1 MNSTPYHPLPPLPAM
16 AATMTTQEQQLC
28 QFLRGLSDHH
38 AHRYTEQASKELLSS
53 LFWCMAGGKQVYMD
67 LLFPTVGGP
76 SRNGTL
82 KLREAQGAIDGAE
95 YTEGA
100 RGYPCG
106 HIFRAGEAT
115 YSCKTCGTDDTCC
128 LCSRCF
134 DATDHRGHMV
144 RVSVSPGNSGCCDCG
159 DHEAWKTP
167 MYCTI
172 HSRLEDNPNA
182 CADEGADMDAP
193 GKGKGKTA
201 IAGTP
206 PDLEASIR
214 MTIGRVFDFMCDV
227 ISCSPEQLRNPKT
240 EESILQDEKLSRL
253 SEVYGGGDD
262 GPPSEYT
269 VLLWND
275 EKHTVNDV
283 QDQVARACQV
293 TLRDGRMCAYQTDE
307 IGRTVLKYSG
317 SVTELLKVAKVLEE
331 IKITVTIRS
340 ARETFRE
347 QMCSTIIEW
356 LCDISGCS
364 VGQDADIL
372 RRVICEELLRPWNK
386 GSHAA
391 NAVVGK
397 NGITDEAKI
406 AEEADI
412 RNAHRSGHDFQLFRE
427 EMQARILAG
436 QDEDDD
442 DEDDDDDGEDDL
454 DIFISAMSGD
464 EDEDDDDDD
473 MMDGDIDNGDE
484 GEGEGDAEGDDA
496 DDANRAERQQLGAA
510 LMTLLTAPL
519 TMDTDDIVMVD
530 FQQQGG
536 AQQAEAEDQEA
547 EADRTGQATEND
559 ANEAPAQPAADTAMA
574 MDEEADWQR
583 GLGQLEQNEAT
594 MAGYPAPPLPPA
606 GQQGSESSDTVAV
619 VADTDSASTPLATS
633 TSAPAAEPR
642 ALRSARDRDGT
653 PSDSDTA
660 EPVMASRFNKT
671 GLEIPKTPG
680 KNKNAKKE
688 GTPQPGHYWLD
699 VPPAYELIQPASPA
713 EDLFQ
718 RVRLDWLIL
727 FDLRLWKKV
736 RNDLRSLYIS
746 TVINIPEFKRVL
758 GLRFAGLYT
767 SLAQLYLIGDRE
779 PDHSIINISLQMLTA
794 ASITT
799 EIVERGNFLTS
810 LMSILYT
817 FLTTRQVGHPWQVLD
832 TATLTFD
839 SGSVTNRR
847 MYHFFVDLK
856 YLFQSPHVQECLRTE
871 DRYMMQFLDL
881 VKLHQGICPNTR
893 AVGEH
898 IEYETDTWI
907 SASLITREIN
917 RLCRQFSDAFRNL
930 QEADFSYLAHAIR
943 YTAKTTILSAVGA
956 ERLRFTQAEIQDEI
970 AFHNVSDFE
979 FEEDPKDYNIVS
991 FVVDKRQISFHHAL
1005 HYTLSWL
1012 IECGKSLPVEHLR
1025 TMLSFETADL
1035 RAAPRSM
1042 GRKLL
1047 PKRFNF
1053 SSEDYLMA
1061 AFDYPLRVCA
1071 WLAQMKANM
1080 WVRNG
1085 ISLRH
1090 QAGTYRGVSQRDV
1103 AHHRD
1108 IFLMQTALVICDPSR
1123 VLVSIIDRFGMERWV
1138 KGIFEQKAEAQDDL
1152 QHLDVVEDM
1161 IHLLIVLISDRMSL
1175 IDFGGDETAAQTMG
1189 LRRDIA
1195 HVLCFKPLSYTDICN
1210 KLPDRYQENENF
1222 QTVLEE
1228 MTTYKAPEGNSD
1240 IGTFELDPRFIES
1253 VDPYSGHYNKN
1264 QREESE
1270 TAYRKWMAKK
1280 TGQPD
1285 DSIVYEPKLH
1295 PITSGVFMKLAGFTS
1310 TGVFA
1315 QLIYY
1320 SLLYTLESPK
1330 LTPTVKSSRIE
1341 TYTQVLLH
1349 LVLIAIS
1356 EDGSAPESPE
1366 TQREDAASFI
1376 RLALLRNARHC
1387 FTDSTQ
1393 CKTIAALLITIS
1405 SKDEFRA
1412 CHPKVSLILRRMRQ
1426 KRPADFEAAYAQL
1439 GIPIDQISTG
1449 SPAYN
1454 DNNANEEREKK
1465 KRAALDRQARVMAQF
1480 QEQQKSF
1487 LANQGGIDWGI
1498 SDEEEDELVDDNLD
1512 TDMDHGSKAAE
1523 EPKKIWKYPGG
1534 TCILCQEET
1543 DDRRLYGTFA
1553 LFTESLILRQTDLQD
1568 SDFVREAASTPKN
1581 LDRSAESIRP
1591 FGVAHE
1597 NRQKVEK
1604 IGADGERYETERQVI
1619 GKGFPSQNCKSGTLS
1634 VGCGHI
1640 MHHHCFE
1647 AYFEATL
1654 RRHQQQIARHHPE
1667 DTSRLEFVCPLC
1679 KALGNAFLPI
1689 VWKGKEE
1696 SYPGALAPTE
1706 SFQQFLDIQMMN
1718 QAHYVLGA
1726 SRPVDTVQGTY
1737 RQYVHSTMVNSVVEK
1752 SSQLLIDA
1760 WESLS
1765 LHPPLLSQPST
1776 PSGAVGAITPTD
1788 WISPAMVAAGG
1799 VAAAVG
1805 AGGAGAGAS
1814 RSSSIMASVTGGHG
1828 QPEQNMVR
1836 DLVSAYNRLRK
1847 TLRKNKLPSHHSYD
1861 SHEVKMVKEL
1871 FSSDTLVQTVGYS
1884 ISAVEIQQRG
1894 TDAEYGMTLLTKI
1907 TEQNLTHLRIMC
1919 ETVTSYIATGVQRAG
1934 GDNRIER
1941 EYRLD
1946 TERQHCQLFI
1956 AQYMGEET
1964 ELTRQPVAEYAPL
1977 LSLDPFVFLCECVFG
1992 LVPSHKI
1999 ELSHVL
2005 RMCYL
2010 AEIVKVV
2017 YYMARNTN
2025 PQAWIGQLMNRDQGF
2040 SSTSNPGL
2048 DSFAKFCL
2056 AVSQMD
2062 LNVRAASGSHNLS
2075 GLSGVIDASLLA
2087 QNANGENRAFDLGG
2101 VDTLEGYYNFVQ
2113 KYALVFLRKS
2123 VVLLYAAAGVDFN
2136 SHVSPAPELPELDR
2150 LTEALRVPTFDE
2162 MCNSLAVVNDE
2173 QQQQQ
2178 LSASASA
2185 AGVTWSS
2192 PSVRQLVTGWVQH
2205 VYLAASNNSTTSTS
2219 TPAVSSS
2226 LAALS
2231 SLSSSATS
2239 ETPSTTG
2246 RMLQTPSNTLNPSA
2260 LLSHPG
2266 IYELVGLPENF
2277 EQLLAECTRV
2287 HCPTTGKDVSEPT
2300 MCLMCGEV
2308 FCSQATCCA
2317 REERIPSRRG
2327 DIIRKIGGAQQ
2338 HMRKCQRNIGLF
2350 LNIRKCCI
2358 FYLHRLSGS
2367 FGYAPYIDKY
2377 GEVDMGFRHG
2387 RPLLLNQRR
2396 YDSMLRAVWL
2406 GHGIPSF
2413 ISRRLEMDINN
2424 GGWETI

>member
-1 MNSTPYHPLPPLPAM
+1 MSSTPYHPLPPVPSM
-16 AATMTTQEQQLC
+16 AATMSTQEQQLC

-38 AHRYTEQASKELLSS
+38 SHRYTEQASKELLGS
-53 LFWCMAGGKQVYMD
+53 LFWCMAGGKQMYMD
-67 LLFPTVGGP
+67 LLFPTTGGP
-76 SRNGTL
+76 SRGGTL
-82 KLREAQGAIDGAE
+82 KLREAQGAVDGAE

-100 RGYPCG
+100 RGNPCG

-182 CADEGADMDAP
+182 CADDAADADASS

-201 IAGTP
+201 AAGTP

-240 EESILQDEKLSRL
+240 EESILNDEKLSRL

-262 GPPSEYT
+262 GPPGEYT

-283 QDQVARACQV
+283 QDQVARACRV
-293 TLRDGRMCAYQTDE
+293 TLREGRMRAFETDE

-317 SVTELLKVAKVLEE
+317 SVTELLKVAKILEE
-331 IKITVTIRS
+331 IKITVTVRS

-364 VGQDADIL
+364 VGKDADIL
-372 RRVICEELLRPWNK
+372 RRVICEELLRPWNQ
-386 GSHAA
+386 GSPAP
-391 NAVVGK
+391 NAIVGK
-397 NGITDEAKI
+397 GGITDEAKI
-406 AEEADI
+406 AEEADF
-412 RNAHRSGHDFQLFRE
+412 RNYRSGHDFQLFRE
-427 EMQARILAG
+427 EMQERILAG
-436 QDEDDD
+436 EGDDLDEDDED
-442 DEDDDDDGEDDL
+442 DEDDDGEDGME
-454 DIFISAMSGD
+454 IFISTVAGD
-464 EDEDDDDDD
+464 EDDDD
-473 MMDGDIDNGDE
+473 MMDGEMDAANESENEREEDNEVDRNE
-484 GEGEGDAEGDDA
+484 RTAARLAALDALRAGLVMDMDDV
-496 DDANRAERQQLGAA
+496 DMVDMQQRLDRQINDQGAA
-510 LMTLLTAPL
+510 A
-519 TMDTDDIVMVD
+519 
-530 FQQQGG
+530 GG
-536 AQQAEAEDQEA
+536 EEQAAA
-547 EADRTGQATEND
+547 NADAG
-559 ANEAPAQPAADTAMA
+559 APAQATDTAMA
-574 MDEEADWQR
+574 MDEEVDWQR
-583 GLGQLEQNEAT
+583 GLGQLEENEAT

-606 GQQGSESSDTVAV
+606 GQQASESSETVVIVPDADTASAPLAGIVPASAAETVA
-619 VADTDSASTPLATS
+619 
-633 TSAPAAEPR
+633 R
-642 ALRSARDRDGT
+642 RNIRGRDGT

-660 EPVMASRFNKT
+660 EPMVFRFNKT
-671 GLEIPKTPG
+671 GLEIPKTPSS
-680 KNKNAKKE
+680 NKTAKKD
-688 GTPQPGHYWLD
+688 GPPQPGHYWLD
-699 VPPAYELIQPASPA
+699 VPHAYEETKPASPA

-767 SLAQLYLIGDRE
+767 NLAQLYLIGDRE

-799 EIVERGNFLTS
+799 EIVERGNFLTT
-810 LMSILYT
+810 LMAILYT
-817 FLTTRQVGHPWQVLD
+817 FLTTRQVGHPWEVLD

-930 QEADFSYLAHAIR
+930 PEADFEHLARAIR
-943 YTAKTTILSAVGA
+943 YTAKTTIISSIGA
-956 ERLRFTQAEIQDEI
+956 ERLRFTQAENQSEVC
-970 AFHNVSDFE
+970 FHRACNYE
-979 FEEDPKDYNIVS
+979 FNEHFVDYY
-991 FVVDKRQISFHHAL
+991 VVEFTVEKQQISFHHAL

-1012 IECGKSLPVEHLR
+1012 IECGKSLSVEQLR
-1025 TMLSFETADL
+1025 NLLRFETADL
-1035 RAAPRSM
+1035 RAPPRSM
-1042 GRKLL
+1042 GRKIFRK
-1047 PKRFNF
+1047 PKRYDF
-1053 SSEDYLMA
+1053 SPEDYLMA
-1061 AFDYPLRVCA
+1061 AFDYPIRVCA

-1108 IFLMQTALVICDPSR
+1108 IFLIQTALVVCDPGR
-1123 VLVSIIDRFGMERWV
+1123 VLAQMIDRFGMQPWV
-1138 KGIFEQKAEAQDDL
+1138 IGIFEQKREAQDDL
-1152 QHLDVVEDM
+1152 QHLDVVEDL
-1161 IHLLIVLISDRMSL
+1161 IHLLVVLISDRMSL
-1175 IDFGGDETAAQTMG
+1175 IDFGGDETAAQTMC

-1210 KLPDRYQENENF
+1210 RLPDRYQENENF

-1228 MTTYKAPEGNSD
+1228 MTTYKAPEGNAD
-1240 IGTFELDPRFIES
+1240 IGTFELEPRFIET

-1270 TAYRKWMAKK
+1270 AAYRKWMAKK

-1285 DSIVYEPKLH
+1285 DSIVYEPKLQ
-1295 PITSGVFMKLAGFTS
+1295 PISSGVFKGLADFVH

-1320 SLLYTLESPK
+1320 SLLYTLESHK

-1341 TYTQVLLH
+1341 TFAQVLLH

-1356 EDGSAPESPE
+1356 EDDSTPESPE
-1366 TQREDAASFI
+1366 TQSNDATSFI
-1376 RLALLRNARHC
+1376 RLALCRDAMHC
-1387 FTDSTQ
+1387 YIESIK
-1393 CKTIAALLITIS
+1393 CKTIVSLLIVMS
-1405 SKDEFRA
+1405 DKDEFRA
-1412 CHPKVSLILRRMRQ
+1412 CHPKVNLILKRMRQ
-1426 KRPADFEAAYAQL
+1426 KRPAEFEAAYAKL
-1439 GIPIDQISTG
+1439 DIPIDQITTG

-1454 DNNANEEREKK
+1454 DNSANEEREKK
-1465 KRAALDRQARVMAQF
+1465 KKAALDRQARVMAQF

-1498 SDEEEDELVDDNLD
+1498 SSDDEEDEFGDGNLD
-1512 TDMDHGSKAAE
+1512 TDMDHDSKAAE
-1523 EPKKIWKYPGG
+1523 KPKKVWKYPGG

-1619 GKGFPSQNCKSGTLS
+1619 GKGFPAKNCKPGTLS

-1696 SYPGALAPTE
+1696 SYPGALVPAEP
-1706 SFQQFLDIQMMN
+1706 FQQFLEIQMTN

-1726 SRPVDTVQGTY
+1726 SRPVDSVQQTY
-1737 RQYVHSTMVNSVVEK
+1737 RHYVDSAMVNSIVDKASQLVVE
-1752 SSQLLIDA
+1752 A
-1760 WESLS
+1760 WESISQHSS
-1765 LHPPLLSQPST
+1765 LMPQSST
-1776 PSGAVGAITPTD
+1776 TSGALGAIP
-1788 WISPAMVAAGG
+1788 WMSPA
-1799 VAAAVG
+1799 
-1805 AGGAGAGAS
+1805 
-1814 RSSSIMASVTGGHG
+1814 
-1828 QPEQNMVR
+1828 
-1836 DLVSAYNRLRK
+1836 D
-1847 TLRKNKLPSHHSYD
+1847 
-1861 SHEVKMVKEL
+1861 
-1871 FSSDTLVQTVGYS
+1871 
-1884 ISAVEIQQRG
+1884 
-1894 TDAEYGMTLLTKI
+1894 
-1907 TEQNLTHLRIMC
+1907 
-1919 ETVTSYIATGVQRAG
+1919 
-1934 GDNRIER
+1934 
-1941 EYRLD
+1941 
-1946 TERQHCQLFI
+1946 
-1956 AQYMGEET
+1956 
-1964 ELTRQPVAEYAPL
+1964 
-1977 LSLDPFVFLCECVFG
+1977 
-1992 LVPSHKI
+1992 
-1999 ELSHVL
+1999 
-2005 RMCYL
+2005 
-2010 AEIVKVV
+2010 
-2017 YYMARNTN
+2017 
-2025 PQAWIGQLMNRDQGF
+2025 
-2040 SSTSNPGL
+2040 
-2048 DSFAKFCL
+2048 
-2056 AVSQMD
+2056 
-2062 LNVRAASGSHNLS
+2062 
-2075 GLSGVIDASLLA
+2075 
-2087 QNANGENRAFDLGG
+2087 
-2101 VDTLEGYYNFVQ
+2101 
-2113 KYALVFLRKS
+2113 RKS
-2123 VVLLYAAAGVDFN
+2123 VV
-2136 SHVSPAPELPELDR
+2136 
-2150 LTEALRVPTFDE
+2150 
-2162 MCNSLAVVNDE
+2162 
-2173 QQQQQ
+2173 
-2178 LSASASA
+2178 
-2185 AGVTWSS
+2185 
-2192 PSVRQLVTGWVQH
+2192 
-2205 VYLAASNNSTTSTS
+2205 
-2219 TPAVSSS
+2219 
-2226 LAALS
+2226 
-2231 SLSSSATS
+2231 
-2239 ETPSTTG
+2239 
-2246 RMLQTPSNTLNPSA
+2246 
-2260 LLSHPG
+2260 
-2266 IYELVGLPENF
+2266 
-2277 EQLLAECTRV
+2277 
-2287 HCPTTGKDVSEPT
+2287 
-2300 MCLMCGEV
+2300 
-2308 FCSQATCCA
+2308 
-2317 REERIPSRRG
+2317 
-2327 DIIRKIGGAQQ
+2327 
-2338 HMRKCQRNIGLF
+2338 
-2350 LNIRKCCI
+2350 
-2358 FYLHRLSGS
+2358 
-2367 FGYAPYIDKY
+2367 
-2377 GEVDMGFRHG
+2377 
-2387 RPLLLNQRR
+2387 
-2396 YDSMLRAVWL
+2396 
-2406 GHGIPSF
+2406 
-2413 ISRRLEMDINN
+2413 
-2424 GGWETI
+2424 